1 MIVVVGSVNMDISV
15 RVAALPL
22 PGQTVLG
29 AAAMIGLGGKGAN
42 QAVAIARLLLDKA
55 APARLVAS
63 VGRDAFGSEATKRL
77 SIEEIDLQHLH
88 HSPQPTGIALIGVDN
103 HAQNSIIVAPG
114 ANSDLEPRHV
124 TPEVFSGAQV
134 VCISLEIP
142 KITWRE
148 AIRSARAVGA
158 LVVVN
163 ASPLNEVKPG
173 DLEGTDVLVVNQLE
187 AAALGGE
194 PALEGTA
201 IGLTSA
207 RALQRIAARVVVTLG
222 AHGVIWAGED
232 DGCLAGLPVH
242 ATDTTGAGDTFCG
255 ALCVA
260 LSEGATL
267 PRAVSFANT
276 AGALCAT
283 RAGTTTAMPTRAE
296 VEVFRGLES
305 RESNFSAQ

>member
-1 MIVVVGSVNMDISV
+1 MPTVIVVVGSVNMDISV
-15 RVAALPL
+15 RVVALPV

-42 QAVAIARLLLDKA
+42 QAVAAARLLRDGV

-77 SIEEIDLQHLH
+77 TIEKLDLQHLH
-88 HSPQPTGIALIGVDN
+88 LSPQATGIALIGVDDD
-103 HAQNSIIVAPG
+103 AQNSIIVAPG
-114 ANSDLEPRHV
+114 ANGDLEPRHV
-124 TPEVFSGAQV
+124 TPEVLSGAQV

-142 KITWRE
+142 RATWRE

-163 ASPLNEVKPG
+163 ASPLNEVELE

-194 PALEGTA
+194 PASEGTA
-201 IGLTSA
+201 IELTA
-207 RALQRIAARVVVTLG
+207 TRALQQIAARVVVTLG
-222 AHGVIWAGED
+222 ARGVIWAGED
-232 DGCLAGLPVH
+232 DGYLAGLPVH

-260 LSEGATL
+260 LGEGATL
-267 PRAVSFANT
+267 ARAVRFANA

-296 VEVFRGLES
+296 VEAFIHD
-305 RESNFSAQ
+305 